1 MREMLTE
8 MQKYEKRGIY
18 PVLYRIVFFR
28 VLSGVPKN
36 ELGQPLPGSNTR
48 KNEAEPASA
57 PLSLASRNPVNC
69 RTFPLRPKCSATIR
83 FPFFFQ
89 SNAPPL
95 LLEKSIR
102 VTNRPAKSLGST
114 GKQLYEHAI
123 FTRDIQR
130 KHDTEIRGFA
140 ITESRIIVLMAEQ
153 HRGSVSFLRGSAV
166 SFFEQHAPLSL
177 VSDIREQPPG
187 APRPMRLPSRFP
199 IRFPLLSAKYTR
211 LFPRHRFPRPR
222 TAGERTLASDEAA
235 RPKTVPD
242 DRFGVPF
249 QKPFPLHRKLP
260 GDHRFALV

>member
-48 KNEAEPASA
+48 KNKAEPASA
-57 PLSLASRNPVNC
+57 PLSRKPKSCKLPDFPAPPKMFRND
-69 RTFPLRPKCSATIR
+69 PLSL
-83 FPFFFQ
+83 FFQ

-95 LLEKSIR
+95 LLEKSVR
-102 VTNRPAKSLGST
+102 VTNRPAKSLGGT

-140 ITESRIIVLMAEQ
+140 ITESRIIVLMTEQ

-166 SFFEQHAPLSL
+166 SFFEQHAPY
-177 VSDIREQPPG
+177 P
-187 APRPMRLPSRFP
+187 LPLIFGNNRQG
-199 IRFPLLSAKYTR
+199 
-211 LFPRHRFPRPR
+211 RH
-222 TAGERTLASDEAA
+222 G
-235 RPKTVPD
+235 
-242 DRFGVPF
+242 
-249 QKPFPLHRKLP
+249 Q
-260 GDHRFALV
+260 